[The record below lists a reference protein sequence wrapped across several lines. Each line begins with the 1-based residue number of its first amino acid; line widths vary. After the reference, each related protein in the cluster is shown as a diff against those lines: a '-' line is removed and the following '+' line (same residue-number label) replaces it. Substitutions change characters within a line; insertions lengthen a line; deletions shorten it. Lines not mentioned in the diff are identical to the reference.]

1 MAERRRDSAA
11 ASLAAMRSF
20 TLSAAL
26 SASALM
32 RFTSSCRQYSQSLHQ
47 QRLIIAAML
56 SHINAHQKVLERSAS
71 RI

>member
-32 RFTSSCRQYSQSLHQ
+32 RFTSSCRQHSQSLYQEHPRHCSNANSQASQPIKTHQ
-47 QRLIIAAML
+47 G
-56 SHINAHQKVLERSAS
+56 NT
-71 RI
+71 